1 MSSIGSKLTSNL
13 CRGSC
18 GRKSRNAERTAQQE
32 NEDEIIARVIEGE
45 TPEDR
50 DVQIGLDDMDRE
62 QMQNYE
68 DGQYGTMERLW
79 WLIRTVHTLR
89 EYTPHVT
96 DTRAHNYRVWSR
108 CYHRMC
114 SG

>member
-1 MSSIGSKLTSNL
+1 MDL
-13 CRGSC
+13 RGSC
-18 GRKSRNAERTAQQE
+18 GRKSKNAERTAQQE

-45 TPEDR
+45 IPEDR

-68 DGQYGTMERLW
+68 DGQYGTMEG
-79 WLIRTVHTLR
+79 
-89 EYTPHVT
+89 
-96 DTRAHNYRVWSR
+96 
-108 CYHRMC
+108 